1 MRKLIV
7 MIMFVLLL
15 TVGLFTLT
23 GCTLTL
29 ESTDNSVS
37 ASVDEQTQESVGGV
51 IDWIVENCLNLRHI
65 LLFFLLDI
73 PLFVKPIIN
82 ETDKCFRNRD
92 CRCCNI

>member
-7 MIMFVLLL
+7 MIMFVMLL
-15 TVGLFTLT
+15 TAGLFTFT

-51 IDWIVENCLNLRHI
+51 IDWIVERLDRIFVTEDRLNRS
-65 LLFFLLDI
+65 
-73 PLFVKPIIN
+73 
-82 ETDKCFRNRD
+82 
-92 CRCCNI
+92 

>member
-7 MIMFVLLL
+7 MIMFVFLL

-51 IDWIVENCLNLRHI
+51 IDWIVERLDRIFVTEDRLNRS
-65 LLFFLLDI
+65 
-73 PLFVKPIIN
+73 
-82 ETDKCFRNRD
+82 
-92 CRCCNI
+92 

>member
-51 IDWIVENCLNLRHI
+51 IDWIVERLDRIFVTEDRLNRS
-65 LLFFLLDI
+65 
-73 PLFVKPIIN
+73 
-82 ETDKCFRNRD
+82 
-92 CRCCNI
+92 

>member
-7 MIMFVLLL
+7 MIMFVMLL
-15 TVGLFTLT
+15 TAGLFTLT

-51 IDWIVENCLNLRHI
+51 IDWIVERLDRIFVTEDRLNRS
-65 LLFFLLDI
+65 
-73 PLFVKPIIN
+73 
-82 ETDKCFRNRD
+82 
-92 CRCCNI
+92 